1 MTEYVP
7 HVKTN
12 DIEDR
17 HIAPHFEIN
26 DIEDRHSVPQDSA
39 NLPVVPSHGLTAD
52 HPDCEPPPECMPVS
66 PAVSIT
72 SLINFTALN
81 EERIRLRKSYQ
92 CIADAVKLS
101 KATVSRFFAGQTP
114 NPSLYNTILI
124 FGFLGLSL
132 DEAVGFTKPAPPA
145 PPVETNHELLRKME
159 HLEYVVTVKDKHIA
173 DLQSQLADAVAL
185 RDKYKKHFMDET
197 ERQRA
202 HYESEID
209 KIRIRADKQFRSM
222 FSLVVVVLLVL
233 IFYVLADLCLA
244 DRGLFQYN
252 GLI

>member
-17 HIAPHFEIN
+17 H
-26 DIEDRHSVPQDSA
+26 SVPQDSA
-39 NLPVVPSHGLTAD
+39 NFPVVPSHGLTAN
-52 HPDCEPPPECMPVS
+52 HPDCETSPECMPVS
-66 PAVSIT
+66 PDAVSIS
-72 SLINFTALN
+72 SLINFPALN
-81 EERIRLRKSYQ
+81 EKRIRLGKSYQ

-132 DEAVGFTKPAPPA
+132 DEAVGFTKPAPPT

-173 DLQSQLADAVAL
+173 DLQSQLSDAVAL

-197 ERQRA
+197 DRQRA

-222 FSLVVVVLLVL
+222 FSLVVVVLFVL
-233 IFYVLADLCLA
+233 IVYVLADLCLA

>member
-1 MTEYVP
+1 MT
-7 HVKTN
+7 
-12 DIEDR
+12 
-17 HIAPHFEIN
+17 
-26 DIEDRHSVPQDSA
+26 EDRHSVPQVETNDIIVDASTLFSSQIPQDSA

-52 HPDCEPPPECMPVS
+52 HPDCGTPPECMPVS
-66 PAVSIT
+66 PAAGSIT
-72 SLINFTALN
+72 SLINFSALN

-132 DEAVGFTKPAPPA
+132 DEAVGFNKPAPPT
-145 PPVETNHELLRKME
+145 PPVETNHELLRKMD
-159 HLEYVVTVKDKHIA
+159 HLEYVVTVRDEHIA
-173 DLQSQLADAVAL
+173 DLQSQLADAVEL

-197 ERQRA
+197 DRQRT

-209 KIRIRADKQFRSM
+209 KIRARADKQFRSM
-222 FSLVVVVLLVL
+222 FSLVVVILSIL
-233 IFYVLADLCLA
+233 IVYVLADLCLA
-244 DRGLFQYN
+244 DRGLFQFH